1 MIALGVKEVKG
12 VKYRYSV
19 LVLLVLMIM
28 ACTGG
33 GGDELQGLFPSPDDV
48 PGITTMGRPQ
58 TYGGNKLF
66 DYMNGGAELFYEY
79 GFERACVQRYQTP
92 PGEVTVELYQM
103 DLPANAYGI
112 YTFDTQGEH
121 PPIGQDATYGRGLLA
136 FWKGRYFVRVFSENE
151 DLKETLLVLGQD
163 IAQKIPQEGERPD
176 ILASLPSRGVEE
188 DSLLYFRGQI
198 ALNNV
203 YFLSNQD
210 VLALHG
216 GAEGITFP
224 YKPEAQPFRVI
235 IVRYPTGPVAEE
247 AFQSLQASDV
257 IKEGAINNKILLG
270 KSRRG
275 YGGATVVDN
284 FLIVVLDGAGPKAV
298 TSALRSLTQSGGQG

>member
-1 MIALGVKEVKG
+1 
-12 VKYRYSV
+12 VKYRCGV
-19 LVLLVLMIM
+19 VVLLVLMII
-28 ACTGG
+28 ACSEGG
-33 GGDELQGLFPSPDDV
+33 GGELQRLLPSPDDV
-48 PGITTMGRPQ
+48 PGITRMGRPQ
-58 TYGGNKLF
+58 LYGGQKLF
-66 DYMNGGAELFYEY
+66 DYMNGGAELFFEY

-92 PGEVTVELYQM
+92 PGEVTAEIYQM

-121 PPIGQDATYGRGLLA
+121 PPIGQDATYERGLLT
-136 FWKGRYFVRVFSENE
+136 FWKDRYFVRVFSENE
-151 DLKETLLVLGQD
+151 DLKETLLVLGRD
-163 IAQKIPQEGERPD
+163 IAQKITQEGERPD
-176 ILASLPSRGVEE
+176 ILASLPSRGVEG

-198 ALNNV
+198 ALNNA

-224 YKPEAQPFRVI
+224 YKPETQPLRVI
-235 IVRYPTGPVAEE
+235 MVRYPTGSVAEE
-247 AFQSLQASDV
+247 AFQSLRSSDV

-275 YGGATVVDN
+275 YGGATVVGDL
-284 FLIVVLDGAGPKAV
+284 LIVALDGAGPQAV
-298 TSALRSLTQSGGQG
+298 TGALRSLTQRGGQG